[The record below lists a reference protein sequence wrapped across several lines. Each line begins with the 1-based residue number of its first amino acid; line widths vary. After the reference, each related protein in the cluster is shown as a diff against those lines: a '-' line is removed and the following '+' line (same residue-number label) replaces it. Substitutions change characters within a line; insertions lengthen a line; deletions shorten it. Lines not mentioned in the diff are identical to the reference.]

1 MFVFLQFWSLA
12 SPRSES
18 GSVQFLVEAL
28 FLAFRRLLSHCVLRW
43 GGGAGAGWKRE
54 REGVREGWRE
64 ERGGRERKRE
74 EKPSPPSLPPL
85 IRAPNPIMRVPPS

>member
-43 GGGAGAGWKRE
+43 GGEQGQDGRGKGRESGRDGGKRE
-54 REGVREGWRE
+54 E
-64 ERGGRERKRE
+64 GGREREKRNQA
-74 EKPSPPSLPPL
+74 LHL
-85 IRAPNPIMRVPPS
+85 FLLL